1 MMTNNVTLAEGGR
14 LDRFGIIASCVCAV
28 HCAVMPA
35 LVGLLPLLGLGVIAD
50 ERVEWT
56 LVAVAALVG
65 MASLLPTYFRH
76 HGRATPLLIFAAGLT
91 LIFVGK
97 TLFEE
102 RATLE
107 AASVVAGALT
117 VAIAHF
123 VNRRLCRACC
133 TIPVVE

>member
-1 MMTNNVTLAEGGR
+1 MTTNIVTLAEGGR
-14 LDRFGIIASCVCAV
+14 LDRIGMIASCVCAV

-35 LVGLLPLLGLGVIAD
+35 VIGLLPLLGLGVIAD
-50 ERVEWT
+50 ERVEW
-56 LVAVAALVG
+56 AVIGIAALVG
-65 MASLLPTYFRH
+65 AASLLPTYFRH
-76 HGRATPLLIFAAGLT
+76 HGCATPLLIFAAGLT

-107 AASVVAGALT
+107 AASVVAGALA
-117 VAIAHF
+117 VAVAHF